1 MLSVNSNTTTSTG
14 ITQPQNVVAFSGKT
28 SKLRQVSKS
37 TLDSYKYYKKS
48 AARMSEH
55 KLLWFFAN
63 IKSSISSWF
72 RDLKI
77 MLKKPKDFI
86 EYNPF
91 KEKADYSTAHSIK
104 AGEEGARFAANIT
117 KISTPQYNNKETK
130 ALMEFHEALAKI
142 LLKK

>member
-1 MLSVNSNTTTSTG
+1 MSSVNFYGNYY
-14 ITQPQNVVAFSGKT
+14 QQQNAVAFRGKA
-28 SKLRQVSKS
+28 SVSKA
-37 TLDSYKYYKKS
+37 TLDSLNHYKKTV
-48 AARMSEH
+48 ANMPER
-55 KLLWFFAN
+55 KGFFLFAN

-104 AGEEGARFAANIT
+104 AGEEGARFAINIT
-117 KISTPQYNNKETK
+117 KTSTPQYNNKETK
-130 ALMEFHEALAKI
+130 ALMEFHEALAKKF
-142 LLKK
+142 LKK

>member
-1 MLSVNSNTTTSTG
+1 MLSVNSNPTMPTG
-14 ITQPQNVVAFSGKT
+14 TIQSQNAVAFRGKA
-28 SKLRQVSKS
+28 SVSKA
-37 TLDSYKYYKKS
+37 TLDRLNHYKKTV
-48 AARMSEH
+48 ANMPER
-55 KLLWFFAN
+55 KGFFLFAN

-104 AGEEGARFAANIT
+104 AGEEGARFAT
-117 KISTPQYNNKETK
+117 KD
-130 ALMEFHEALAKI
+130 LMEFHEALAKKQS
-142 LLKK
+142 KK